1 MVPLLSRCERHD
13 VPWPSPLASFFPPLF
28 SMHFVLA
35 ECFWGLERPFEN
47 PVIQLWTTHSIP
59 KLIIAF
65 CCCLLPQVIL
75 YLWLVPPPFQQ
86 PLGVTFH
93 KVTVL
98 GDSQLHCLPW
108 RYPF

>member
-28 SMHFVLA
+28 STHFVLA
-35 ECFWGLERPFEN
+35 ECFWGLERPFGN

-65 CCCLLPQVIL
+65 CCCLLPQVIVSL
-75 YLWLVPPPFQQ
+75 AGASSLSAASWCNFPQ
-86 PLGVTFH
+86 G
-93 KVTVL
+93 
-98 GDSQLHCLPW
+98 HCI
-108 RYPF
+108 R